1 MGSVS
6 REQQSCNPLS
16 RAGLAEPAGL
26 GLPMGGVFILE
37 VVLVVPYTLLQE
49 KKQA

>member
-1 MGSVS
+1 MGIVS
-6 REQQSCNPLS
+6 SEQHSSNSLVG
-16 RAGLAEPAGL
+16 AGSAEPVGL

-37 VVLVVPYTLLQE
+37 VVLVVPHTLLQE